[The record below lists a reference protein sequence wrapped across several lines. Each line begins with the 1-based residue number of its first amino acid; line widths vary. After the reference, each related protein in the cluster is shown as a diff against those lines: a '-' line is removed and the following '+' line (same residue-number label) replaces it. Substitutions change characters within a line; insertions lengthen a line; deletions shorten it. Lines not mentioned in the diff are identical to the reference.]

1 MLYHSFSAFL
11 SCLFFCFLFAV
22 HAVINPINNQS
33 WVSDTQWK
41 SSLCRCSCFRWGL
54 HYSRLT
60 GVPCADG
67 TFKEIVTGKV
77 SESSFLS
84 NSDCEESVLLNEDSC
99 FNVPSIPPSG
109 QIYPRLRELRI
120 YPSSP
125 FCWPGTCVYVVLWL
139 LIYILTACICVFCW
153 CVFFLFVYTCTPLV
167 VCVRAFFSAYVC
179 VCIANRSYWLVVK
192 PRSLRVFMS
201 GEAEQL
207 GGIFLSLKQNDSLD
221 SPSPLWQPLLSKE
234 THFPESTVLPPIF

>member
-1 MLYHSFSAFL
+1 MLYHWFSSFP
-11 SCLFFCFLFAV
+11 FLFVFTV

-33 WVSDTQWK
+33 WVSDTHWK

-77 SESSFLS
+77 SESRFLS

-109 QIYPRLRELRI
+109 QIYPQLRELRI

-153 CVFFLFVYTCTPLV
+153 CVFFYLCIRAHRWLC
-167 VCVRAFFSAYVC
+167 VCVRFSLPAC
-179 VCIANRSYWLVVK
+179 VRAL
-192 PRSLRVFMS
+192 LT
-201 GEAEQL
+201 EA
-207 GGIFLSLKQNDSLD
+207 ID
-221 SPSPLWQPLLSKE
+221 LL
-234 THFPESTVLPPIF
+234 